1 MSHPRL
7 ISGAE
12 LILPQSA
19 FYDGGRTSGQAGDFV
34 FKTVVPALKAACPG
48 KKVYIT
54 EYVYLL
60 ALEFLLN

>member
-1 MSHPRL
+1 MFRPLWTDR
-7 ISGAE
+7 GE
-12 LILPQSA
+12 LIVSQSA

-54 EYVYLL
+54 ECVYCS
-60 ALEFLLN
+60 ALDFLD